1 MTNVFTLKSAQ
12 EAGKISKRNSKMPG
26 TSFAISAKRCNVGS
40 RLVKVKGSTCEK
52 CYALRLQKL
61 RPSVDKGWET
71 NYVKAT
77 SMIRDNMQQWVD
89 SLVFQI
95 LRAGEEYH
103 RWFDSG
109 DLSSIDMLRAIV
121 KVAEATPHVKH
132 WLPTREVQ
140 IVRDYAVLYGLFPS
154 NLVVRVS
161 APMVDQKPLTFRHT
175 STVHNKK
182 PSRIHV
188 SATGDAHLNFGHVCP
203 ASTQGNKC
211 GSCRAC
217 WNPEVKNVSY
227 PLH

>member
-1 MTNVFTLKSAQ
+1 
-12 EAGKISKRNSKMPG
+12 
-26 TSFAISAKRCNVGS
+26 
-40 RLVKVKGSTCEK
+40 
-52 CYALRLQKL
+52 
-61 RPSVDKGWET
+61 
-71 NYVKAT
+71 
-77 SMIRDNMQQWVD
+77 MQQWVD

-109 DLSSIDMLRAIV
+109 DLASIDMLRAIV

-140 IVRDYAVLYGLFPS
+140 IVRDYAVLHGLFPS

-161 APMVDQKPLTFRHT
+161 APMVDQKPLKFNHT
-175 STVHNKK
+175 STVHTNDDY
-182 PSRIHV
+182 V
-188 SATGDAHLNFGHVCP
+188 GWECP